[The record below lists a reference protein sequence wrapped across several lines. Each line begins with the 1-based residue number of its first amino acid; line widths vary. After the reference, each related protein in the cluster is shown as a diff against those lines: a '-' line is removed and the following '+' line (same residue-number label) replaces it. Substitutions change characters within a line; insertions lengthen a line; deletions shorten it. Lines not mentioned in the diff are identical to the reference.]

1 MTKEFWYP
9 DWVSWRF
16 GVALRGT
23 ATHDKMKL
31 LFCVTLQSIPQGI
44 TKRLPH
50 RVKDG
55 IERLADKLAANV
67 VVKVGNVKY
76 VLVDSESLTIVSPLS
91 EPWFPMKVKKREV
104 FLDVGAHIG
113 KYSLLVAKTVK
124 DSLVISVEPHPINY
138 QALKKG
144 VQLNDLN
151 NVIPINIAA
160 WKEKCKKKLF
170 IAKKAGRHTLESH
183 KAIPKEYSGASII
196 VEAEP
201 LDSILQ
207 KFNIRK
213 LHLIKI
219 DAEDAELEV
228 LHGLKKALRT
238 HPTLIIESRHPYE
251 VKEFLRQFG
260 YASYLLGGVNFLF
273 FPEKGSTHP

>member
-1 MTKEFWYP
+1 
-9 DWVSWRF
+9 
-16 GVALRGT
+16 
-23 ATHDKMKL
+23 
-31 LFCVTLQSIPQGI
+31 
-44 TKRLPH
+44 
-50 RVKDG
+50 
-55 IERLADKLAANV
+55 
-67 VVKVGNVKY
+67 

-104 FLDVGAHIG
+104 FLDVESHR
-113 KYSLLVAKTVK
+113 
-124 DSLVISVEPHPINY
+124 
-138 QALKKG
+138 
-144 VQLNDLN
+144 
-151 NVIPINIAA
+151 VIP
-160 WKEKCKKKLF
+160 KQ
-170 IAKKAGRHTLESH
+170 
-183 KAIPKEYSGASII
+183 YSGASII

-238 HPTLIIESRHPYE
+238 HPTLIIESRHPYG

-260 YASYLLGGVNFLF
+260 YASYLLAENNFLF
-273 FPEKGSTHP
+273 FPKKGSTHPLT